1 MTLRNLAVFAFLSLA
16 TFTAGA
22 QNASLFIRFSTQ
34 EQLQQYIREHRISS
48 PFVNMPQ
55 REMAVDTTERVVP
68 GRANSEASK
77 KKPYVIL
84 ISLDGFRHDYVQKH
98 GATHIQELAKE
109 GVSATSMQP
118 SYPSVTFPNHYSIVT
133 GMYPSHHGL
142 VGNSFYDAAMG
153 RSYSM
158 SNKKEVGDS
167 SWYGGTP
174 LWVLAEQNKMVSASM
189 FWVGSEAAVKGVRP
203 TYSYVYNERM
213 PFDKRIDVVKG
224 WLSLPEDQRPHF
236 ITFYMSEPDHSGHSF
251 GPDAP
256 QTQEAVHTVDNAIFR
271 LTEAVK
277 STGLPVNFVLVAD
290 HGMTAVDSVHWIP
303 TPAAIDTAKFLV
315 QSAGTMVNLYAKDKQ
330 ALMPLY
336 TQLKKE
342 ASNYQVYLK
351 KEVPAYLHFGA
362 ADDRYNRIGDIV
374 LLPTWPMVFSN
385 RKPGKGYHGFDPTL
399 VKDMHAIFYA
409 WGPAFK
415 KGITVPTFEN
425 VNVYPMI
432 AGLLGLPVTEKI
444 DGNKKVLLPILK

>member
-1 MTLRNLAVFAFLSLA
+1 MRPRILAVFPLLLSIA
-16 TFTAGA
+16 FTAGA
-22 QNASLFIRFSTQ
+22 QTTHGV
-34 EQLQQYIREHRISS
+34 E
-48 PFVNMPQ
+48 
-55 REMAVDTTERVVP
+55 VDTTQRVVP
-68 GRANSEASK
+68 GRTNSEASK

-84 ISLDGFRHDYVQKH
+84 ISLDGFRYDYVQKH
-98 GATHIQELAKE
+98 GATHIQELAKA
-109 GVSATSMQP
+109 GVSAASMQP
-118 SYPSVTFPNHYSIVT
+118 SYPSVTFPNHYTLVT

-158 SNKKEVGDS
+158 ANKKEVGDS

-174 LWVLAEQNKMVSASM
+174 LWVLAEQNNLVSASM
-189 FWVGSEAAVKGVRP
+189 YWVGSEAAVKGVRP
-203 TYSYVYNERM
+203 TYSYVYNDKI
-213 PFDKRIDVVKG
+213 PLDKRVDVVKD
-224 WLSLPEDQRPHF
+224 WLTLPEAQRPHF
-236 ITFYMSEPDHSGHSF
+236 ITFYMNEPDHSGHSF

-256 QTQEAVHTVDNAIFR
+256 QTQEAVHNVDNAIFQ

-277 STGLPVNFVLVAD
+277 TTGLPVNFVLVAD
-290 HGMTAVDSVHWIP
+290 HGMTAVDTAHWIP
-303 TPAAIDTAKFLV
+303 TPAAIDTAKFLI
-315 QSAGTMVNLYAKDKQ
+315 QSGGTMMNIYAKDKQ
-330 ALMPLY
+330 TLMPLY

-342 ASNYQVYLK
+342 ADNYQVYLK

-385 RKPGKGYHGFDPTL
+385 RKPGKGYHGFDPTQ

-415 KGITVPTFEN
+415 KGITIPTFEN
-425 VNVYPMI
+425 VDVYPMI

-444 DGNKKVLLPILK
+444 DGNKKVLQPILVK